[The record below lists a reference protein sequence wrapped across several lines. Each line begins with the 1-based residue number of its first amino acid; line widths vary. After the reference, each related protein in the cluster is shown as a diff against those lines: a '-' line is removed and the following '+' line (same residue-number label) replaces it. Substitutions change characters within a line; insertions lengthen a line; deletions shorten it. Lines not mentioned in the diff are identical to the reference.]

1 MQYPLIS
8 EYMAAIRDAHD
19 NLEQLSHL
27 VPVMDKYG
35 EPYRSGG
42 AFAVVFKMQDEQTGK
57 CYALKCFTE
66 EQEGRAEAYRQI
78 AEELEFVD
86 SPYVTS
92 VKYLENELF
101 VDSSCGDDEFP
112 VLLMDWVEGD
122 TMEAY
127 IAAYHGDSHAMSML
141 CYRFCKL
148 AAWLRS
154 QPFAHGDIKPDNIMV
169 RPDGTLTLVDYDGM
183 FVPAMKGQK
192 SPTIGTK
199 DFSHPLRTIDDFD
212 ETIDDFAL
220 ASIALSLKA
229 ISLDASLLE
238 QYGAPDRLLFSATDY
253 LNLSTSKAF
262 AALQSLLADEEMQTL
277 LSMFLLANAKKYLS
291 MCSFRLFSVQKPK
304 EEEVWSTEVTKEDLE
319 NAVEDESAVKY
330 SKDWK
335 RLLRAPTELR
345 GEYAIREGV
354 KAIGDNAF
362 YNCNKLMKKTIL
374 IVCLGLVSLGLQA
387 QSISLA
393 GEWNVELGKSGSA
406 FAKSKRASQGE
417 VKRAILPGT
426 IDTNH
431 LGFAPKD
438 TMETTHLTRLYAY
451 KGAARYSRTINIPK
465 DWKKKPVELFLE
477 RTRPTWVYVDGEL
490 VDSCNFIS
498 TPQRYLLPKK
508 VKPGKHLLEIVVD
521 NGRGVPDQVYG
532 SSHAYTED
540 TQTNWNG
547 IIGEIRLEVKSEER
561 RVKKQR
567 SESEGKANS
576 NVLPDFAKDFH
587 IEGAHFYANG
597 HRIFLRGKHDA
608 AVWPL
613 TGHVEMSVEGWMK
626 YLGTCKEYGI
636 NHVRFH
642 SWCPPEAAFVAA
654 DSLGIYLQ
662 PELPFWGSFDKKDE
676 KLMTFLHQEGVNILR
691 EYGHHPSFRMMALG
705 NELWG
710 DIDKMKEFVDDF
722 RKIAPDKYY
731 TFGSNYYL
739 GYQGIKEGMD
749 YFTTCRIGGEGWG
762 KYNTH
767 TRGSFS
773 FADAY
778 DGGMINHFHPNSTM
792 NFDEACDKAGIPI
805 ISHETGQFQ
814 TYPDY
819 REMKKYTGVL
829 HPYNFEVFRKRLA
842 AAGMLSQA
850 DDFHKASGLWSVKL
864 YKADIEMDLRTRNMA
879 GFQLLDIQ
887 DYPGQGSAFVGIL
900 DAFMESKGIT
910 TPEEWRQWCSPV
922 VPLLEMKKFSFED
935 GEKIQAKVK
944 VANYG
949 GSSLKGKKL
958 KWHLAAEN
966 GLFCMDDGTFS
977 TKDGEVRKN
986 VGDLMAEDEGVL
998 NIFSY
1003 DEGLVDVG
1011 ELNGVFH
1018 VQKPTKLLLTLN
1030 IEGTEARNSYELWVY
1045 PKKALEKKGVI
1056 IAKDLNQ
1063 EVVKVLEKGG
1073 KVLWMPTASSHFV
1086 AADDTLS
1093 QADNATPYTVGGL
1106 FQTDYWNYRMFK
1118 TICENNKKKVS
1129 PGTLG
1134 ILTDPEHP
1142 IYKGFPTEMHTNWQW
1157 FPVIKESHPLVLDNF
1172 AKDYRPIVQ
1181 VIDNIER
1188 NHKLGLVMEWK
1199 VGAGK
1204 LLVCMSDLEKAAKYP
1219 EGKAFYQ
1226 SVIDYMRSASFNPS
1240 AEITVDELKKKLA
1253 EKPRQVSL
1261 KELNNISQ
1269 Y

>member
-1 MQYPLIS
+1 MRRIVLI
-8 EYMAAIRDAHD
+8 
-19 NLEQLSHL
+19 
-27 VPVMDKYG
+27 
-35 EPYRSGG
+35 
-42 AFAVVFKMQDEQTGK
+42 
-57 CYALKCFTE
+57 
-66 EQEGRAEAYRQI
+66 
-78 AEELEFVD
+78 
-86 SPYVTS
+86 
-92 VKYLENELF
+92 
-101 VDSSCGDDEFP
+101 
-112 VLLMDWVEGD
+112 
-122 TMEAY
+122 
-127 IAAYHGDSHAMSML
+127 
-141 CYRFCKL
+141 
-148 AAWLRS
+148 
-154 QPFAHGDIKPDNIMV
+154 
-169 RPDGTLTLVDYDGM
+169 
-183 FVPAMKGQK
+183 
-192 SPTIGTK
+192 
-199 DFSHPLRTIDDFD
+199 
-212 ETIDDFAL
+212 
-220 ASIALSLKA
+220 
-229 ISLDASLLE
+229 
-238 QYGAPDRLLFSATDY
+238 
-253 LNLSTSKAF
+253 
-262 AALQSLLADEEMQTL
+262 
-277 LSMFLLANAKKYLS
+277 
-291 MCSFRLFSVQKPK
+291 
-304 EEEVWSTEVTKEDLE
+304 
-319 NAVEDESAVKY
+319 
-330 SKDWK
+330 
-335 RLLRAPTELR
+335 
-345 GEYAIREGV
+345 
-354 KAIGDNAF
+354 
-362 YNCNKLMKKTIL
+362 
-374 IVCLGLVSLGLQA
+374 VSLGLMSLSMQA

-393 GEWNVELGKSGSA
+393 GEWQVELGESKSA
-406 FAKSKRASQGE
+406 FAKGKRVVTDAA
-417 VKRAILPGT
+417 KRAILPGT

-477 RTRPTWVYVDGEL
+477 RTRVTWVYVDGEL

-521 NGRGVPDQVYG
+521 NGKGVPDQVYG

-567 SESEGKANS
+567 SASEGKANS

-597 HRIFLRGKHDA
+597 HRIFLCGKHDA

-676 KLMTFLHQEGVNILR
+676 RLMAFLHQEGENILR

-762 KYNTH
+762 KCNTH

-792 NFDEACDKAGIPI
+792 NFDEACDPWAKPQAWQKPDASRKQAAGIPI

-829 HPYNFEVFRKRLA
+829 HPYNFEVFRRRLA

-922 VPLLEMKKFSFED
+922 VPLLVTDRFCYEENDTMKA
-935 GEKIQAKVK
+935 KIQI
-944 VANYG
+944 ANYG
-949 GSSLKGKKL
+949 GESLKGKKVEWKL
-958 KWHLAAEN
+958 DYAKDERYPNESCVAETLTHLNQPSPLAQ
-966 GLFCMDDGTFS
+966 
-977 TKDGEVRKN
+977 GEITIHT
-986 VGDLMAEDEGVL
+986 DE
-998 NIFSY
+998 
-1003 DEGLVDVG
+1003 EGWIDVG
-1011 ELNGVFH
+1011 EIVHKMKVKANGIDDGDGKCLDVY
-1018 VQKPTKLLLTLN
+1018 VGSRKLTLSLY
-1030 IEGTEARNSYELWVY
+1030 IYEGELDATRYSNTYDLWVY
-1045 PKKALEKKGVI
+1045 TTPKNIDYLKKQVV
-1056 IAKDLNQ
+1056 IAKDLTSD
-1063 EVVKVLEKGG
+1063 VVKKLEKGA
-1073 KVLWMPTASSHFV
+1073 KVLWLPTTSSHFV

-1093 QADNATPYTVGGL
+1093 QSDNATPYTVGGL

-1134 ILTDPEHP
+1134 ILTNPEHP
-1142 IYKGFPTEMHTNWQW
+1142 IFKGFPTEMHTNWQW
-1157 FPVIKESHPLVLDNF
+1157 FPVIKESHPLVFDNF

-1226 SVIDYMRSASFNPS
+1226 SVIDYMRSADFNPP
-1240 AEITVDELKKKLA
+1240 AEITMDELKKKLA

>member
-1 MQYPLIS
+1 
-8 EYMAAIRDAHD
+8 
-19 NLEQLSHL
+19 
-27 VPVMDKYG
+27 
-35 EPYRSGG
+35 
-42 AFAVVFKMQDEQTGK
+42 
-57 CYALKCFTE
+57 
-66 EQEGRAEAYRQI
+66 
-78 AEELEFVD
+78 
-86 SPYVTS
+86 
-92 VKYLENELF
+92 
-101 VDSSCGDDEFP
+101 
-112 VLLMDWVEGD
+112 
-122 TMEAY
+122 
-127 IAAYHGDSHAMSML
+127 
-141 CYRFCKL
+141 
-148 AAWLRS
+148 
-154 QPFAHGDIKPDNIMV
+154 
-169 RPDGTLTLVDYDGM
+169 
-183 FVPAMKGQK
+183 
-192 SPTIGTK
+192 
-199 DFSHPLRTIDDFD
+199 
-212 ETIDDFAL
+212 
-220 ASIALSLKA
+220 
-229 ISLDASLLE
+229 
-238 QYGAPDRLLFSATDY
+238 
-253 LNLSTSKAF
+253 
-262 AALQSLLADEEMQTL
+262 
-277 LSMFLLANAKKYLS
+277 
-291 MCSFRLFSVQKPK
+291 
-304 EEEVWSTEVTKEDLE
+304 
-319 NAVEDESAVKY
+319 
-330 SKDWK
+330 
-335 RLLRAPTELR
+335 
-345 GEYAIREGV
+345 
-354 KAIGDNAF
+354 
-362 YNCNKLMKKTIL
+362 MKKTIL
-374 IVCLGLVSLGLQA
+374 IACLGLVSLGLQA

-417 VKRAILPGT
+417 EKRAILPGT

-547 IIGEIRLEVKSEER
+547 IIGRIELQLASSVESKYAETLTGAIPS
-561 RVKKQR
+561 R
-567 SESEGKANS
+567 SVVSPSA
-576 NVLPDFAKDFH
+576 LQMPDFAKDFH

-676 KLMTFLHQEGVNILR
+676 RLMAFLHQEGENILR

-819 REMKKYTGVL
+819 RKIKKYTGVL
-829 HPYNFEVFRKRLA
+829 HPYNFEVFRRRLA

-922 VPLLEMKKFSFED
+922 VPLLEMKKFCFED

-949 GSSLKGKKL
+949 GTSLYGKKL
-958 KWHLAAEN
+958 MWKI
-966 GLFCMDDGTFS
+966 
-977 TKDGEVRKN
+977 
-986 VGDLMAEDEGVL
+986 GDAEGVM
-998 NIFSY
+998 NIFTY
-1003 DEGLVDVG
+1003 DEGLIDVG
-1011 ELNGVFH
+1011 ILDEEISADKPAKLNVS
-1018 VQKPTKLLLTLN
+1018 LN

-1045 PKKALEKKGVI
+1045 PKKALEKKGII
-1056 IAKDLNQ
+1056 IARDLNQ

-1073 KVLWMPTASSHFV
+1073 KVLWMPDS
-1086 AADDTLS
+1086 L
-1093 QADNATPYTVGGL
+1093 PYTVGGL

-1134 ILTDPEHP
+1134 ILTNPEHP
-1142 IYKGFPTEMHTNWQW
+1142 IFKGFPTEMHTNWQW

-1226 SVIDYMRSASFNPS
+1226 SVIDYMRSADFNPS

>member
-1 MQYPLIS
+1 
-8 EYMAAIRDAHD
+8 
-19 NLEQLSHL
+19 
-27 VPVMDKYG
+27 
-35 EPYRSGG
+35 
-42 AFAVVFKMQDEQTGK
+42 
-57 CYALKCFTE
+57 
-66 EQEGRAEAYRQI
+66 
-78 AEELEFVD
+78 
-86 SPYVTS
+86 
-92 VKYLENELF
+92 
-101 VDSSCGDDEFP
+101 
-112 VLLMDWVEGD
+112 
-122 TMEAY
+122 
-127 IAAYHGDSHAMSML
+127 
-141 CYRFCKL
+141 
-148 AAWLRS
+148 
-154 QPFAHGDIKPDNIMV
+154 
-169 RPDGTLTLVDYDGM
+169 
-183 FVPAMKGQK
+183 
-192 SPTIGTK
+192 
-199 DFSHPLRTIDDFD
+199 
-212 ETIDDFAL
+212 
-220 ASIALSLKA
+220 
-229 ISLDASLLE
+229 
-238 QYGAPDRLLFSATDY
+238 
-253 LNLSTSKAF
+253 
-262 AALQSLLADEEMQTL
+262 
-277 LSMFLLANAKKYLS
+277 
-291 MCSFRLFSVQKPK
+291 
-304 EEEVWSTEVTKEDLE
+304 
-319 NAVEDESAVKY
+319 
-330 SKDWK
+330 
-335 RLLRAPTELR
+335 
-345 GEYAIREGV
+345 
-354 KAIGDNAF
+354 
-362 YNCNKLMKKTIL
+362 MKKTIL
-374 IVCLGLVSLGLQA
+374 IACLGLVSLGLQA

-406 FAKSKRASQGE
+406 FAKSKRAFQGE

-426 IDTNH
+426 MDTNH

-438 TMETTHLTRLYAY
+438 TMETTHLTRLYTY

-521 NGRGVPDQVYG
+521 NGRGVPEQVYG

-547 IIGEIRLEVKSEER
+547 IIGRIELQLASSVESKYAETLTGAIPS
-561 RVKKQR
+561 R
-567 SESEGKANS
+567 SVASLSA
-576 NVLPDFAKDFH
+576 LQMPDFAKDFH

-676 KLMTFLHQEGVNILR
+676 RLMAFLHQEGENILR

-829 HPYNFEVFRKRLA
+829 HPYNFEVFRRRLA

-864 YKADIEMDLRTRNMA
+864 YKADIEMDLRTKNMA

-922 VPLLEMKKFSFED
+922 VPLLEMKKFCFED

-944 VANYG
+944 VVNYG
-949 GSSLKGKKL
+949 GTSLYGKKL
-958 KWHLAAEN
+958 MWKI
-966 GLFCMDDGTFS
+966 
-977 TKDGEVRKN
+977 
-986 VGDLMAEDEGVL
+986 GDAEGVM
-998 NIFSY
+998 NIFTY
-1003 DEGLVDVG
+1003 DEGLIDVG
-1011 ELNGVFH
+1011 ILDEEISADKPAKLNVS
-1018 VQKPTKLLLTLN
+1018 LN

-1045 PKKALEKKGVI
+1045 PKKALEKKGII
-1056 IAKDLNQ
+1056 IARDLNQ

-1073 KVLWMPTASSHFV
+1073 KVLWMPDS
-1086 AADDTLS
+1086 L
-1093 QADNATPYTVGGL
+1093 PYTVGGL

-1134 ILTDPEHP
+1134 ILTNPEHP
-1142 IYKGFPTEMHTNWQW
+1142 IFKGFPTEMHTNWQW

-1199 VGAGK
+1199 VEAGK
-1204 LLVCMSDLEKAAKYP
+1204 LLVCMSDLEKASKYP

-1226 SVIDYMRSASFNPS
+1226 SVIDYMRSADFNPS

>member
-1 MQYPLIS
+1 MRRIVLI
-8 EYMAAIRDAHD
+8 A
-19 NLEQLSHL
+19 
-27 VPVMDKYG
+27 
-35 EPYRSGG
+35 
-42 AFAVVFKMQDEQTGK
+42 
-57 CYALKCFTE
+57 
-66 EQEGRAEAYRQI
+66 
-78 AEELEFVD
+78 
-86 SPYVTS
+86 
-92 VKYLENELF
+92 
-101 VDSSCGDDEFP
+101 
-112 VLLMDWVEGD
+112 
-122 TMEAY
+122 
-127 IAAYHGDSHAMSML
+127 
-141 CYRFCKL
+141 
-148 AAWLRS
+148 
-154 QPFAHGDIKPDNIMV
+154 
-169 RPDGTLTLVDYDGM
+169 
-183 FVPAMKGQK
+183 
-192 SPTIGTK
+192 
-199 DFSHPLRTIDDFD
+199 
-212 ETIDDFAL
+212 
-220 ASIALSLKA
+220 
-229 ISLDASLLE
+229 
-238 QYGAPDRLLFSATDY
+238 
-253 LNLSTSKAF
+253 
-262 AALQSLLADEEMQTL
+262 
-277 LSMFLLANAKKYLS
+277 
-291 MCSFRLFSVQKPK
+291 
-304 EEEVWSTEVTKEDLE
+304 
-319 NAVEDESAVKY
+319 
-330 SKDWK
+330 
-335 RLLRAPTELR
+335 
-345 GEYAIREGV
+345 
-354 KAIGDNAF
+354 
-362 YNCNKLMKKTIL
+362 
-374 IVCLGLVSLGLQA
+374 SLGLMSLSMQA

-393 GEWNVELGKSGSA
+393 GEWQVELGESKSA
-406 FAKSKRASQGE
+406 FAKGKRVVTDAA
-417 VKRAILPGT
+417 KRAILPGT

-521 NGRGVPDQVYG
+521 NGRGVPEQVYG

-561 RVKKQR
+561 RVK
-567 SESEGKANS
+567 NS

-587 IEGAHFYANG
+587 IKGAHFYANG

-676 KLMTFLHQEGVNILR
+676 RLMAFLHQEGENILR

-739 GYQGIKEGMD
+739 GYQGIKKGMN

-829 HPYNFEVFRKRLA
+829 HPYNFEVFRRRLA

-922 VPLLEMKKFSFED
+922 VPLLEVEKFCFED

-944 VANYG
+944 IANYG
-949 GSSLKGKKL
+949 GSSLYGKKL
-958 KWHLAAEN
+958 KW
-966 GLFCMDDGTFS
+966 
-977 TKDGEVRKN
+977 KI
-986 VGDLMAEDEGVL
+986 GDAEGVM
-998 NIFSY
+998 NIFTY
-1003 DEGLVDVG
+1003 DEGLLDVG
-1011 ELNGVFH
+1011 VLDEEISAD
-1018 VQKPTKLLLTLN
+1018 KPTKLLLTLN

-1045 PKKALEKKGVI
+1045 PKKTLEKKGII

-1063 EVVKVLEKGG
+1063 EVVKVLKKGG

-1134 ILTDPEHP
+1134 ILTNPEHP
-1142 IYKGFPTEMHTNWQW
+1142 IFKGFPTEMHTNWQW

-1226 SVIDYMRSASFNPS
+1226 SVIDYMRSADFNPS
-1240 AEITVDELKKKLA
+1240 AEVTVDDLKKKLV

>member
-1 MQYPLIS
+1 
-8 EYMAAIRDAHD
+8 
-19 NLEQLSHL
+19 
-27 VPVMDKYG
+27 
-35 EPYRSGG
+35 
-42 AFAVVFKMQDEQTGK
+42 
-57 CYALKCFTE
+57 
-66 EQEGRAEAYRQI
+66 
-78 AEELEFVD
+78 
-86 SPYVTS
+86 
-92 VKYLENELF
+92 
-101 VDSSCGDDEFP
+101 
-112 VLLMDWVEGD
+112 
-122 TMEAY
+122 
-127 IAAYHGDSHAMSML
+127 
-141 CYRFCKL
+141 
-148 AAWLRS
+148 
-154 QPFAHGDIKPDNIMV
+154 
-169 RPDGTLTLVDYDGM
+169 
-183 FVPAMKGQK
+183 
-192 SPTIGTK
+192 
-199 DFSHPLRTIDDFD
+199 
-212 ETIDDFAL
+212 
-220 ASIALSLKA
+220 
-229 ISLDASLLE
+229 
-238 QYGAPDRLLFSATDY
+238 
-253 LNLSTSKAF
+253 
-262 AALQSLLADEEMQTL
+262 
-277 LSMFLLANAKKYLS
+277 
-291 MCSFRLFSVQKPK
+291 
-304 EEEVWSTEVTKEDLE
+304 
-319 NAVEDESAVKY
+319 
-330 SKDWK
+330 
-335 RLLRAPTELR
+335 
-345 GEYAIREGV
+345 
-354 KAIGDNAF
+354 
-362 YNCNKLMKKTIL
+362 MKKTIL
-374 IVCLGLVSLGLQA
+374 IACLGLVSLGLQA

-417 VKRAILPGT
+417 EKRAILPGT

-547 IIGEIRLEVKSEER
+547 IIGRIELQLASSTDCKSTETLAGAISS
-561 RVKKQR
+561 R
-567 SESEGKANS
+567 SVASPSA
-576 NVLPDFAKDFH
+576 LQMPDFAKDFH

-829 HPYNFEVFRKRLA
+829 HPYNFEVFRRRLA

-922 VPLLEMKKFSFED
+922 VPLLEMKKFCFED

-949 GSSLKGKKL
+949 GTSLYGKKL
-958 KWHLAAEN
+958 MWKI
-966 GLFCMDDGTFS
+966 
-977 TKDGEVRKN
+977 
-986 VGDLMAEDEGVL
+986 GDAEGVM
-998 NIFSY
+998 NIFTY
-1003 DEGLVDVG
+1003 DEGLIDVG
-1011 ELNGVFH
+1011 ILDEEISADKPAKLNVS
-1018 VQKPTKLLLTLN
+1018 LN

-1045 PKKALEKKGVI
+1045 PKKALEKKGII
-1056 IAKDLNQ
+1056 IARDLNQ

-1073 KVLWMPTASSHFV
+1073 KVLWMPDS
-1086 AADDTLS
+1086 L
-1093 QADNATPYTVGGL
+1093 PYTVGGL

-1134 ILTDPEHP
+1134 ILTNPEHP
-1142 IYKGFPTEMHTNWQW
+1142 IFKEFPTEMHTNWQW

-1172 AKDYRPIVQ
+1172 AKDYRPVVQ

-1226 SVIDYMRSASFNPS
+1226 SVLNYMRSADFNPS

>member
-1 MQYPLIS
+1 MRKIVLI
-8 EYMAAIRDAHD
+8 A
-19 NLEQLSHL
+19 
-27 VPVMDKYG
+27 
-35 EPYRSGG
+35 
-42 AFAVVFKMQDEQTGK
+42 
-57 CYALKCFTE
+57 
-66 EQEGRAEAYRQI
+66 
-78 AEELEFVD
+78 
-86 SPYVTS
+86 
-92 VKYLENELF
+92 
-101 VDSSCGDDEFP
+101 
-112 VLLMDWVEGD
+112 
-122 TMEAY
+122 
-127 IAAYHGDSHAMSML
+127 
-141 CYRFCKL
+141 
-148 AAWLRS
+148 
-154 QPFAHGDIKPDNIMV
+154 
-169 RPDGTLTLVDYDGM
+169 
-183 FVPAMKGQK
+183 
-192 SPTIGTK
+192 
-199 DFSHPLRTIDDFD
+199 
-212 ETIDDFAL
+212 
-220 ASIALSLKA
+220 
-229 ISLDASLLE
+229 
-238 QYGAPDRLLFSATDY
+238 
-253 LNLSTSKAF
+253 
-262 AALQSLLADEEMQTL
+262 
-277 LSMFLLANAKKYLS
+277 
-291 MCSFRLFSVQKPK
+291 
-304 EEEVWSTEVTKEDLE
+304 
-319 NAVEDESAVKY
+319 
-330 SKDWK
+330 
-335 RLLRAPTELR
+335 
-345 GEYAIREGV
+345 
-354 KAIGDNAF
+354 
-362 YNCNKLMKKTIL
+362 
-374 IVCLGLVSLGLQA
+374 SLGLMSLSMQA

-393 GEWNVELGKSGSA
+393 GEWQVELGESKSA
-406 FAKSKRASQGE
+406 FAKGKRMVTDA

-547 IIGEIRLEVKSEER
+547 IIGRIELQLASSADSKSAEVLAGAIPS
-561 RVKKQR
+561 R
-567 SESEGKANS
+567 SVASPTT
-576 NVLPDFAKDFH
+576 LQMPDFAKDFH

-613 TGHVEMSVEGWMK
+613 TGHVEMSMEGWMK
-626 YLGTCKEYGI
+626 YLATCKEYGI

-642 SWCPPEAAFVAA
+642 SWCPPEAAFEAA

-676 KLMTFLHQEGVNILR
+676 RLMSFLHQEGENILR

-829 HPYNFEVFRKRLA
+829 HPYNFEVFRRRLA

-922 VPLLEMKKFSFED
+922 VPLLEMEKFCFED

-949 GSSLKGKKL
+949 GSSLYGKKL
-958 KWHLAAEN
+958 KW
-966 GLFCMDDGTFS
+966 
-977 TKDGEVRKN
+977 KI
-986 VGDLMAEDEGVL
+986 GDAEGVM
-998 NIFSY
+998 NIFTY
-1003 DEGLVDVG
+1003 DEGLLDVG
-1011 ELNGVFH
+1011 VLDEEISAD
-1018 VQKPTKLLLTLN
+1018 KPTKLNVSLN

-1045 PKKALEKKGVI
+1045 PKKALEKKGVF
-1056 IAKDLNQ
+1056 IAKDLDQ

-1086 AADDTLS
+1086 AADDTLSQADNKVS

-1134 ILTDPEHP
+1134 ILTNPEHP
-1142 IYKGFPTEMHTNWQW
+1142 IFKGFPTEMHTNWQW
-1157 FPVIKESHPLVLDNF
+1157 FPVVKESHPLVLDNF

-1226 SVIDYMRSASFNPS
+1226 SVIDYMRSADFNPS
-1240 AEITVDELKKKLA
+1240 SEISVDELKKKLA

>member
-1 MQYPLIS
+1 MRKIVLI
-8 EYMAAIRDAHD
+8 A
-19 NLEQLSHL
+19 
-27 VPVMDKYG
+27 
-35 EPYRSGG
+35 
-42 AFAVVFKMQDEQTGK
+42 
-57 CYALKCFTE
+57 
-66 EQEGRAEAYRQI
+66 
-78 AEELEFVD
+78 
-86 SPYVTS
+86 
-92 VKYLENELF
+92 
-101 VDSSCGDDEFP
+101 
-112 VLLMDWVEGD
+112 
-122 TMEAY
+122 
-127 IAAYHGDSHAMSML
+127 
-141 CYRFCKL
+141 
-148 AAWLRS
+148 
-154 QPFAHGDIKPDNIMV
+154 
-169 RPDGTLTLVDYDGM
+169 
-183 FVPAMKGQK
+183 
-192 SPTIGTK
+192 
-199 DFSHPLRTIDDFD
+199 
-212 ETIDDFAL
+212 
-220 ASIALSLKA
+220 
-229 ISLDASLLE
+229 
-238 QYGAPDRLLFSATDY
+238 
-253 LNLSTSKAF
+253 
-262 AALQSLLADEEMQTL
+262 
-277 LSMFLLANAKKYLS
+277 
-291 MCSFRLFSVQKPK
+291 
-304 EEEVWSTEVTKEDLE
+304 
-319 NAVEDESAVKY
+319 
-330 SKDWK
+330 
-335 RLLRAPTELR
+335 
-345 GEYAIREGV
+345 
-354 KAIGDNAF
+354 
-362 YNCNKLMKKTIL
+362 
-374 IVCLGLVSLGLQA
+374 SLGLMSLSMQA
-387 QSISLA
+387 QSVSLA
-393 GEWNVELGKSGSA
+393 GEWQVELGESKSA
-406 FAKSKRASQGE
+406 FAKGKRVTTDAA
-417 VKRAILPGT
+417 KRAILPGT

-451 KGAARYSRTINIPK
+451 KGAARYSREINIPK
-465 DWKKKPVELFLE
+465 GWKKKPVELFLE

-547 IIGEIRLEVKSEER
+547 IIGRIELQLVGSADSKSAEVLAGAIPS
-561 RVKKQR
+561 R
-567 SESEGKANS
+567 SVASPSA
-576 NVLPDFAKDFH
+576 LQMPDFAKDFH

-676 KLMTFLHQEGVNILR
+676 KLMTFLHQEGENILR

-749 YFTTCRIGGEGWG
+749 YFTTCRIGGEEWG

-792 NFDEACDKAGIPI
+792 NFDEVCDKAGIPI

-829 HPYNFEVFRKRLA
+829 HPYNFEVFRRRLA
-842 AAGMLSQA
+842 AVGMLSQA

-922 VPLLEMKKFSFED
+922 VPLLEVEKFCFED

-1045 PKKALEKKGVI
+1045 PKKALEKKGII
-1056 IAKDLNQ
+1056 IARDLNQ

-1134 ILTDPEHP
+1134 ILTNPKHP
-1142 IYKGFPTEMHTNWQW
+1142 IFKGFPTEMHTNWQW

-1204 LLVCMSDLEKAAKYP
+1204 LLVCMSDLEKAAQYP

-1226 SVIDYMRSASFNPS
+1226 SVIDYMRSADFNPS
-1240 AEITVDELKKKLA
+1240 SEISVDELKKKLV

>member
-1 MQYPLIS
+1 
-8 EYMAAIRDAHD
+8 
-19 NLEQLSHL
+19 
-27 VPVMDKYG
+27 
-35 EPYRSGG
+35 
-42 AFAVVFKMQDEQTGK
+42 
-57 CYALKCFTE
+57 
-66 EQEGRAEAYRQI
+66 
-78 AEELEFVD
+78 
-86 SPYVTS
+86 
-92 VKYLENELF
+92 
-101 VDSSCGDDEFP
+101 
-112 VLLMDWVEGD
+112 
-122 TMEAY
+122 
-127 IAAYHGDSHAMSML
+127 
-141 CYRFCKL
+141 
-148 AAWLRS
+148 
-154 QPFAHGDIKPDNIMV
+154 
-169 RPDGTLTLVDYDGM
+169 
-183 FVPAMKGQK
+183 
-192 SPTIGTK
+192 
-199 DFSHPLRTIDDFD
+199 
-212 ETIDDFAL
+212 
-220 ASIALSLKA
+220 
-229 ISLDASLLE
+229 
-238 QYGAPDRLLFSATDY
+238 
-253 LNLSTSKAF
+253 
-262 AALQSLLADEEMQTL
+262 
-277 LSMFLLANAKKYLS
+277 
-291 MCSFRLFSVQKPK
+291 
-304 EEEVWSTEVTKEDLE
+304 
-319 NAVEDESAVKY
+319 
-330 SKDWK
+330 
-335 RLLRAPTELR
+335 
-345 GEYAIREGV
+345 
-354 KAIGDNAF
+354 
-362 YNCNKLMKKTIL
+362 MKKTIL
-374 IVCLGLVSLGLQA
+374 IACLGLVSLGLQA

-406 FAKSKRASQGE
+406 FAMSKRALQGE
-417 VKRAILPGT
+417 AKRAILPGT
-426 IDTNH
+426 IDTNR

-490 VDSCNFIS
+490 VDSCSFIS

-508 VKPGKHLLEIVVD
+508 VKRGKHLLEIVVD
-521 NGRGVPDQVYG
+521 NGRGVPEQVYG

-547 IIGEIRLEVKSEER
+547 IIGRIELQLASSVESKSAETLTGAIPS
-561 RVKKQR
+561 R
-567 SESEGKANS
+567 SVASPSA
-576 NVLPDFAKDFH
+576 LQMPDFAKDFH
-587 IEGAHFYANG
+587 IKGAHFYANG

-676 KLMTFLHQEGVNILR
+676 RLMAFLHQEGENILR

-829 HPYNFEVFRKRLA
+829 HPYNFEVFRRRLA

-910 TPEEWRQWCSPV
+910 TSEEWRQWCSPV
-922 VPLLEMKKFSFED
+922 VPLLEMKKFCFED

-949 GSSLKGKKL
+949 GTSLYGKKL
-958 KWHLAAEN
+958 MWKI
-966 GLFCMDDGTFS
+966 
-977 TKDGEVRKN
+977 
-986 VGDLMAEDEGVL
+986 GDAEGVM
-998 NIFSY
+998 NIFTY
-1003 DEGLVDVG
+1003 DEGLIDVG
-1011 ELNGVFH
+1011 ILDEEISADKPAKLNVS
-1018 VQKPTKLLLTLN
+1018 LN

-1045 PKKALEKKGVI
+1045 PKKALEKKGII
-1056 IAKDLNQ
+1056 IARDLNQ

-1073 KVLWMPTASSHFV
+1073 KVLWMPDS
-1086 AADDTLS
+1086 L
-1093 QADNATPYTVGGL
+1093 PYTVGGL

-1134 ILTDPEHP
+1134 ILTNPEHP
-1142 IYKGFPTEMHTNWQW
+1142 IFKGFPTEMHTNWQW

-1172 AKDYRPIVQ
+1172 AKDYRPVVQ

-1226 SVIDYMRSASFNPS
+1226 SVLSYMRSADFNPS
-1240 AEITVDELKKKLA
+1240 AEITVDELMKKLA
-1253 EKPRQVSL
+1253 EEPRKITM

>member
-1 MQYPLIS
+1 
-8 EYMAAIRDAHD
+8 
-19 NLEQLSHL
+19 
-27 VPVMDKYG
+27 
-35 EPYRSGG
+35 
-42 AFAVVFKMQDEQTGK
+42 
-57 CYALKCFTE
+57 
-66 EQEGRAEAYRQI
+66 
-78 AEELEFVD
+78 
-86 SPYVTS
+86 
-92 VKYLENELF
+92 
-101 VDSSCGDDEFP
+101 
-112 VLLMDWVEGD
+112 
-122 TMEAY
+122 
-127 IAAYHGDSHAMSML
+127 
-141 CYRFCKL
+141 
-148 AAWLRS
+148 
-154 QPFAHGDIKPDNIMV
+154 
-169 RPDGTLTLVDYDGM
+169 
-183 FVPAMKGQK
+183 
-192 SPTIGTK
+192 
-199 DFSHPLRTIDDFD
+199 
-212 ETIDDFAL
+212 
-220 ASIALSLKA
+220 
-229 ISLDASLLE
+229 
-238 QYGAPDRLLFSATDY
+238 
-253 LNLSTSKAF
+253 
-262 AALQSLLADEEMQTL
+262 
-277 LSMFLLANAKKYLS
+277 
-291 MCSFRLFSVQKPK
+291 
-304 EEEVWSTEVTKEDLE
+304 
-319 NAVEDESAVKY
+319 
-330 SKDWK
+330 
-335 RLLRAPTELR
+335 
-345 GEYAIREGV
+345 
-354 KAIGDNAF
+354 
-362 YNCNKLMKKTIL
+362 MKKTIL
-374 IVCLGLVSLGLQA
+374 IACLGLVSLGLQA
-387 QSISLA
+387 QGISLA

-426 IDTNH
+426 IDTNR

-477 RTRPTWVYVDGEL
+477 RTRPAWVYVDGEL

-521 NGRGVPDQVYG
+521 NGRGVPEQVYG

-561 RVKKQR
+561 RVK
-567 SESEGKANS
+567 NS
-576 NVLPDFAKDFH
+576 NVLPNFAKNFH
-587 IEGAHFYANG
+587 IKGAHFYANG

-676 KLMTFLHQEGVNILR
+676 KLMTFLHQEGENILR

-829 HPYNFEVFRKRLA
+829 HPYNFEVFRRRLA

-922 VPLLEMKKFSFED
+922 VPLLEVEKFCFED

-944 VANYG
+944 IANYG
-949 GSSLKGKKL
+949 GSSLYGKKL
-958 KWHLAAEN
+958 KW
-966 GLFCMDDGTFS
+966 
-977 TKDGEVRKN
+977 KI
-986 VGDLMAEDEGVL
+986 GDAEGVM
-998 NIFSY
+998 NTFTY
-1003 DEGLVDVG
+1003 DEGLLDVG
-1011 ELNGVFH
+1011 VLDEEISVD
-1018 VQKPTKLLLTLN
+1018 KPTKLSVSLN
-1030 IEGTEARNSYELWVY
+1030 IEGTEARNSYELWAY

-1056 IAKDLNQ
+1056 IARDLDQ
-1063 EVVKVLEKGG
+1063 EVVKALKKGG

-1134 ILTDPEHP
+1134 ILTNPEHP
-1142 IYKGFPTEMHTNWQW
+1142 IFKGFPTEMHTNWQW

-1204 LLVCMSDLEKAAKYP
+1204 LLVCMSDLEKAAQYP

-1226 SVIDYMRSASFNPS
+1226 SVIDYMRSADFNPS

-1253 EKPRQVSL
+1253 EKPRQISL

>member
-1 MQYPLIS
+1 MRKIVLI
-8 EYMAAIRDAHD
+8 A
-19 NLEQLSHL
+19 
-27 VPVMDKYG
+27 
-35 EPYRSGG
+35 
-42 AFAVVFKMQDEQTGK
+42 
-57 CYALKCFTE
+57 
-66 EQEGRAEAYRQI
+66 
-78 AEELEFVD
+78 
-86 SPYVTS
+86 
-92 VKYLENELF
+92 
-101 VDSSCGDDEFP
+101 
-112 VLLMDWVEGD
+112 
-122 TMEAY
+122 
-127 IAAYHGDSHAMSML
+127 
-141 CYRFCKL
+141 
-148 AAWLRS
+148 
-154 QPFAHGDIKPDNIMV
+154 
-169 RPDGTLTLVDYDGM
+169 
-183 FVPAMKGQK
+183 
-192 SPTIGTK
+192 
-199 DFSHPLRTIDDFD
+199 
-212 ETIDDFAL
+212 
-220 ASIALSLKA
+220 
-229 ISLDASLLE
+229 
-238 QYGAPDRLLFSATDY
+238 
-253 LNLSTSKAF
+253 
-262 AALQSLLADEEMQTL
+262 
-277 LSMFLLANAKKYLS
+277 
-291 MCSFRLFSVQKPK
+291 
-304 EEEVWSTEVTKEDLE
+304 
-319 NAVEDESAVKY
+319 
-330 SKDWK
+330 
-335 RLLRAPTELR
+335 
-345 GEYAIREGV
+345 
-354 KAIGDNAF
+354 
-362 YNCNKLMKKTIL
+362 
-374 IVCLGLVSLGLQA
+374 SLGLMSLSMQA

-393 GEWNVELGKSGSA
+393 GEWQVELGESKSA
-406 FAKSKRASQGE
+406 FAKGKRMVTDA

-547 IIGEIRLEVKSEER
+547 IIGRIELQLASSADSKSAEVLAGAIPS
-561 RVKKQR
+561 R
-567 SESEGKANS
+567 SVASPTT
-576 NVLPDFAKDFH
+576 LQMPDFAKDFH

-613 TGHVEMSVEGWMK
+613 TGHVEMSMEGWMK
-626 YLGTCKEYGI
+626 YLATCKEYGI

-642 SWCPPEAAFVAA
+642 SWCPPEAAFEAA

-676 KLMTFLHQEGVNILR
+676 RLMSFLHQEGENILR

-778 DGGMINHFHPNSTM
+778 DGGMINHFHPNSTL

-829 HPYNFEVFRKRLA
+829 HPYNFEVFRRRLA

-922 VPLLEMKKFSFED
+922 VPLLEMEKFCFED

-949 GSSLKGKKL
+949 GSSLYGKKL
-958 KWHLAAEN
+958 KW
-966 GLFCMDDGTFS
+966 
-977 TKDGEVRKN
+977 KI
-986 VGDLMAEDEGVL
+986 GDAEGVM
-998 NIFSY
+998 NIFTY
-1003 DEGLVDVG
+1003 DEGLLDVG
-1011 ELNGVFH
+1011 VLDEEISAD
-1018 VQKPTKLLLTLN
+1018 KPTKLNVSLN

-1045 PKKALEKKGVI
+1045 PKKALEKKGVF
-1056 IAKDLNQ
+1056 IAKDLDQ

-1086 AADDTLS
+1086 AADDTLSQADNKVS

-1134 ILTDPEHP
+1134 ILTNPEHP
-1142 IYKGFPTEMHTNWQW
+1142 IFKGFPTEMHTNWQW

-1226 SVIDYMRSASFNPS
+1226 SVIDYMRSADFNPS
-1240 AEITVDELKKKLA
+1240 SEISVDELKKKLA

>member
-1 MQYPLIS
+1 MRKIVLI
-8 EYMAAIRDAHD
+8 A
-19 NLEQLSHL
+19 
-27 VPVMDKYG
+27 
-35 EPYRSGG
+35 
-42 AFAVVFKMQDEQTGK
+42 
-57 CYALKCFTE
+57 
-66 EQEGRAEAYRQI
+66 
-78 AEELEFVD
+78 
-86 SPYVTS
+86 
-92 VKYLENELF
+92 
-101 VDSSCGDDEFP
+101 
-112 VLLMDWVEGD
+112 
-122 TMEAY
+122 
-127 IAAYHGDSHAMSML
+127 
-141 CYRFCKL
+141 
-148 AAWLRS
+148 
-154 QPFAHGDIKPDNIMV
+154 
-169 RPDGTLTLVDYDGM
+169 
-183 FVPAMKGQK
+183 
-192 SPTIGTK
+192 
-199 DFSHPLRTIDDFD
+199 
-212 ETIDDFAL
+212 
-220 ASIALSLKA
+220 
-229 ISLDASLLE
+229 
-238 QYGAPDRLLFSATDY
+238 
-253 LNLSTSKAF
+253 
-262 AALQSLLADEEMQTL
+262 
-277 LSMFLLANAKKYLS
+277 
-291 MCSFRLFSVQKPK
+291 
-304 EEEVWSTEVTKEDLE
+304 
-319 NAVEDESAVKY
+319 
-330 SKDWK
+330 
-335 RLLRAPTELR
+335 
-345 GEYAIREGV
+345 
-354 KAIGDNAF
+354 
-362 YNCNKLMKKTIL
+362 
-374 IVCLGLVSLGLQA
+374 SLGLMSLSMQA

-393 GEWNVELGKSGSA
+393 GEWQVELGESKSA
-406 FAKSKRASQGE
+406 FAKGKRMVTDA

-426 IDTNH
+426 IDTNR

-508 VKPGKHLLEIVVD
+508 VKPGKHFLEIVVD
-521 NGRGVPDQVYG
+521 NGKGVPEQVYG

-567 SESEGKANS
+567 SASEGKANS

-676 KLMTFLHQEGVNILR
+676 RLMAFLHQEGENILR

-829 HPYNFEVFRKRLA
+829 HPYNFEVFRRRLA

-922 VPLLEMKKFSFED
+922 VPLLEVEKFCFED

-944 VANYG
+944 IANYG
-949 GSSLKGKKL
+949 GSSLYGKKL
-958 KWHLAAEN
+958 KW
-966 GLFCMDDGTFS
+966 
-977 TKDGEVRKN
+977 KI
-986 VGDLMAEDEGVL
+986 GDAEGVM
-998 NIFSY
+998 NIFTY
-1003 DEGLVDVG
+1003 DEGLLDVG
-1011 ELNGVFH
+1011 VLDEEISAD
-1018 VQKPTKLLLTLN
+1018 KPTKLLLTLN

-1045 PKKALEKKGVI
+1045 PKKTLEKKGII

-1063 EVVKVLEKGG
+1063 EVVKVLKKGG

-1134 ILTDPEHP
+1134 ILTNPEHP
-1142 IYKGFPTEMHTNWQW
+1142 IFKGFPTEMHTNWQW

-1226 SVIDYMRSASFNPS
+1226 SVIDYMRSADFNPS
-1240 AEITVDELKKKLA
+1240 AEVTVDDLKKKLV

>member
-1 MQYPLIS
+1 MRRIVLI
-8 EYMAAIRDAHD
+8 
-19 NLEQLSHL
+19 
-27 VPVMDKYG
+27 
-35 EPYRSGG
+35 
-42 AFAVVFKMQDEQTGK
+42 
-57 CYALKCFTE
+57 
-66 EQEGRAEAYRQI
+66 
-78 AEELEFVD
+78 
-86 SPYVTS
+86 
-92 VKYLENELF
+92 
-101 VDSSCGDDEFP
+101 
-112 VLLMDWVEGD
+112 
-122 TMEAY
+122 
-127 IAAYHGDSHAMSML
+127 
-141 CYRFCKL
+141 
-148 AAWLRS
+148 
-154 QPFAHGDIKPDNIMV
+154 
-169 RPDGTLTLVDYDGM
+169 
-183 FVPAMKGQK
+183 
-192 SPTIGTK
+192 
-199 DFSHPLRTIDDFD
+199 
-212 ETIDDFAL
+212 
-220 ASIALSLKA
+220 
-229 ISLDASLLE
+229 
-238 QYGAPDRLLFSATDY
+238 
-253 LNLSTSKAF
+253 
-262 AALQSLLADEEMQTL
+262 
-277 LSMFLLANAKKYLS
+277 
-291 MCSFRLFSVQKPK
+291 
-304 EEEVWSTEVTKEDLE
+304 
-319 NAVEDESAVKY
+319 
-330 SKDWK
+330 
-335 RLLRAPTELR
+335 
-345 GEYAIREGV
+345 
-354 KAIGDNAF
+354 
-362 YNCNKLMKKTIL
+362 
-374 IVCLGLVSLGLQA
+374 VSLGLMSLSMQA

-393 GEWNVELGKSGSA
+393 GEWQVELGESKSA
-406 FAKSKRASQGE
+406 FAKGKRVVTDAA
-417 VKRAILPGT
+417 KRAILPGT

-521 NGRGVPDQVYG
+521 NGRGVPEQVYG

-547 IIGEIRLEVKSEER
+547 IIGRIELQLASSVESKSAETLTGAIPS
-561 RVKKQR
+561 R
-567 SESEGKANS
+567 SVASPSA
-576 NVLPDFAKDFH
+576 LQMPDFAKDFH

-676 KLMTFLHQEGVNILR
+676 RLMAFLHQEGENILR

-819 REMKKYTGVL
+819 REIKKYTGVL
-829 HPYNFEVFRKRLA
+829 HPYNFEVFRRRLA

-922 VPLLEMKKFSFED
+922 VPLLEMKKFCFED

-949 GSSLKGKKL
+949 GTSLYGKKL
-958 KWHLAAEN
+958 MWKI
-966 GLFCMDDGTFS
+966 
-977 TKDGEVRKN
+977 
-986 VGDLMAEDEGVL
+986 GDAEGVM
-998 NIFSY
+998 NIFTY
-1003 DEGLVDVG
+1003 DEGLIDVG
-1011 ELNGVFH
+1011 ILDEEISADKPAKLNIS
-1018 VQKPTKLLLTLN
+1018 LN

-1045 PKKALEKKGVI
+1045 PKKALEKKGII
-1056 IAKDLNQ
+1056 IARDLNQ

-1073 KVLWMPTASSHFV
+1073 KVLWMPDS
-1086 AADDTLS
+1086 L
-1093 QADNATPYTVGGL
+1093 PYTVGGL

-1134 ILTDPEHP
+1134 ILTNPEHP
-1142 IYKGFPTEMHTNWQW
+1142 IFKGFPTEMHTNWQW

-1226 SVIDYMRSASFNPS
+1226 SVIDYMRSADFNPS
-1240 AEITVDELKKKLA
+1240 VEITVDELKKKLA
-1253 EKPRQVSL
+1253 EKPHQVSL